1 MPAQLVLSSPWTDL
15 ALDNP
20 DLVDQNSKDPWL
32 NLEGLKEA
40 SAMWAGPA
48 GEAAFADPLVSPIWA
63 SLARGLPKISMSIGT
78 RELLYPDQ
86 LLFWNKL
93 ERESEGRS
101 TGTLTVGG
109 GMVHV
114 YAILGD
120 MPETEEPWRVI
131 AAVIEDTR
139 GQSTID

>member
-1 MPAQLVLSSPWTDL
+1 
-15 ALDNP
+15 
-20 DLVDQNSKDPWL
+20 
-32 NLEGLKEA
+32 
-40 SAMWAGPA
+40 
-48 GEAAFADPLVSPIWA
+48 
-63 SLARGLPKISMSIGT
+63 MSIGT